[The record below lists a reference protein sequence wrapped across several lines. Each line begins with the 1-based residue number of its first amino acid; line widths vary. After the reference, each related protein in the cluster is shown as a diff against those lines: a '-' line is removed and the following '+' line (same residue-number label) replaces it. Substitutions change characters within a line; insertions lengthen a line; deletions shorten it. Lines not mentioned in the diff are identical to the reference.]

1 MCRERE
7 AVYLFDSIK
16 KLLGG
21 QGSKAKKMILAPVPG
36 KAIPMSEVADPTFSQ
51 EILGK
56 GVAIVPTS
64 GTVVAPA
71 SGKVAVMFE
80 TKHAV
85 SIKTDFGAEL
95 IVHIGL
101 DTVNLKGEH
110 FTAHVEEGASVKK
123 GDLLLEADLQAI
135 QAAGYQTITPVL
147 VCNTADFADV
157 IPAAEADVTPG
168 DNILRI
174 KL

>member
-101 DTVNLKGEH
+101 DTVNLKGQY
-110 FTAHVEEGASVKK
+110 FRACVSQGDMVKAGDVLVEVDLEQVK
-123 GDLLLEADLQAI
+123 
-135 QAAGYQTITPVL
+135 AAGYDVTTTVII
-147 VCNTADFADV
+147 CNTPDYPDMVCKSGMEVKALDP
-157 IPAAEADVTPG
+157 IIE
-168 DNILRI
+168 L
-174 KL
+174 